1 MMNYFNDM
9 FTGKQEQAKKERTP
23 DEVQAFVNESKE
35 NRQKCY
41 TMADEMALKVGNDP
55 ASLQLYLDVQGT
67 FPRYSVNN
75 ALLLAEQ
82 RPEATQIGDLR
93 YWREQK
99 VYIQNSEFNN
109 PILILEPGDEY
120 RREDGSIGTYYN
132 AKKVYDVSQTKQYHH
147 KEHGRQFDINML
159 CMALAKKSPVSFSS
173 VTPEQMPEGYAVLY
187 DDNSNKI
194 YMRNGL
200 DDGNKVFQLT
210 SMEIAH
216 ALMAQN
222 NPQYD
227 RNECHMYAYAASY
240 LLCKQY
246 GVPTDGYEFDVSVQ
260 GDGKEPQD
268 IKKELMNIKAVADEI
283 SNRMEPA
290 LVKNRAVKEAGFER

>member
-1 MMNYFNDM
+1 MNKFNDI
-9 FTGKQEQAKKERTP
+9 FTGNQNQTKKERTS
-23 DEVQAFVNESKE
+23 EEIQAFVNESKE

-41 TMADEMALKVGNDP
+41 AMADDMALKIGNDP
-55 ASLQLYLDVQGT
+55 ASLQLYLDVQAA

-82 RPEATQIGDLR
+82 CPEARQVGDLR
-93 YWREQK
+93 YWREKK
-99 VYIQNSEFNN
+99 VYIQNSEFDK

-120 RREDGSIGTYYN
+120 RREDGSVGTYYN
-132 AKKVYDVSQTKQYHH
+132 AKKVYDISQTKQSHH
-147 KEHGRQFDINML
+147 KEQGRQFDINTL

-173 VTPEQMPEGYAVLY
+173 VTAEQMPEGYAVLF
-187 DDNSNKI
+187 DENSNKI
-194 YMRNGL
+194 YMSNNL
-200 DDGNKVFQLT
+200 DDGNKVFQLA

-222 NPQYD
+222 DPQYD
-227 RNECHMYAYAASY
+227 RNECHIYAYTASY

-260 GDGKEPQD
+260 AEGTQPQD
-268 IKKELMNIKAVADEI
+268 IKKELMKIKAVADEI
-283 SNRMEPA
+283 SNRMEPSLA
-290 LVKNRAVKEAGFER
+290 KNRAVKENHFER